1 VRPGHLAATH
11 RAGHEGHDRSRAQ
24 LLFNLVEAICFWLYQ
39 GYTVSMKRAVSI
51 PDRLFN
57 AAERAAKRQKV
68 SRSRFY
74 ARAVEAYLKTQQAK
88 GVKEAL
94 DAIYATEDSS
104 LDPVI
109 ARMQSLS
116 IGREEW

>member
-1 VRPGHLAATH
+1 MKT
-11 RAGHEGHDRSRAQ
+11 
-24 LLFNLVEAICFWLYQ
+24 AI
-39 GYTVSMKRAVSI
+39 SI
-51 PDRLFN
+51 PDPLFH
-57 AAERAAKRQKV
+57 AAEGAAKREKV

-74 ARAVEAYLKTQQAK
+74 ARAVEAYLKTQRAK
-88 GVKEAL
+88 EIKKAL

-116 IGREEW
+116 IGRGEW

>member
-1 VRPGHLAATH
+1 MKT
-11 RAGHEGHDRSRAQ
+11 
-24 LLFNLVEAICFWLYQ
+24 AI
-39 GYTVSMKRAVSI
+39 SI
-51 PDRLFN
+51 PDPLFH
-57 AAERAAKRQKV
+57 AAERAAKRQRI

-74 ARAVEAYLKTQQAK
+74 TRAVEAYLKGQRAK

-116 IGREEW
+116 IGREE

>member
-1 VRPGHLAATH
+1 MGVIELEHNCYSIWWKQLA
-11 RAGHEGHDRSRAQ
+11 SR
-24 LLFNLVEAICFWLYQ
+24 LYQ
-39 GYTVSMKRAVSI
+39 GYAISMKTAISI
-51 PDRLFN
+51 PDPPFR
-57 AAERAAKRQKV
+57 AADRAAKRQKV

-74 ARAVEAYLKTQQAK
+74 ARAVEAYLKTQQAN

-109 ARMQSLS
+109 ARIQSLS
-116 IGREEW
+116 IGSEEW

>member
-1 VRPGHLAATH
+1 MALAVMGMIGAEH
-11 RAGHEGHDRSRAQ
+11 NCYSIWWKRFASR
-24 LLFNLVEAICFWLYQ
+24 LYQ
-39 GYTVSMKRAVSI
+39 GYAISVKSVISI
-51 PDRLFN
+51 PDALFR
-57 AAERAAKRQKV
+57 AADRSAKRQKV

-74 ARAVEAYLKTQQAK
+74 ARAVEAYLKTQPAK
-88 GVKEAL
+88 GVKEAR

>member
-1 VRPGHLAATH
+1 MKT
-11 RAGHEGHDRSRAQ
+11 
-24 LLFNLVEAICFWLYQ
+24 AI
-39 GYTVSMKRAVSI
+39 SI
-51 PDRLFN
+51 PDPLFH

-74 ARAVEAYLKTQQAK
+74 AQAVEAYLKTQQAK

-94 DAIYATEDSS
+94 DAVYATEDSF

-109 ARMQSLS
+109 ARIQSLS
-116 IGREEW
+116 IGN

>member
-1 VRPGHLAATH
+1 MEIAL
-11 RAGHEGHDRSRAQ
+11 
-24 LLFNLVEAICFWLYQ
+24 
-39 GYTVSMKRAVSI
+39 SI
-51 PDRLFN
+51 PDPLFR
-57 AAERAAKRQKV
+57 AAEQAAKRQKV

-74 ARAVEAYLKTQQAK
+74 ARAVEAYLKTRQAK

-94 DAIYATEDSS
+94 DAVYATKDSS

-109 ARMQSLS
+109 ALMQSLS

>member
-1 VRPGHLAATH
+1 VKTVISVP
-11 RAGHEGHDRSRAQ
+11 DP
-24 LLFNLVEAICFWLYQ
+24 LFH
-39 GYTVSMKRAVSI
+39 
-51 PDRLFN
+51 
-57 AAERAAKRQKV
+57 AAERAAKREKV

-74 ARAVEAYLKTQQAK
+74 ARAVEAYLKTQRAE

-109 ARMQSLS
+109 ARM
-116 IGREEW
+116 

>member
-1 VRPGHLAATH
+1 MKT
-11 RAGHEGHDRSRAQ
+11 
-24 LLFNLVEAICFWLYQ
+24 AI
-39 GYTVSMKRAVSI
+39 SI
-51 PDRLFN
+51 PDPLFH
-57 AAERAAKRQKV
+57 AAERAAKREKV

-74 ARAVEAYLKTQQAK
+74 ARAVEAYLKTQRAK
-88 GVKEAL
+88 GTKEAL
-94 DAIYATEDSS
+94 DAIYASEDSS

>member
-1 VRPGHLAATH
+1 MK
-11 RAGHEGHDRSRAQ
+11 
-24 LLFNLVEAICFWLYQ
+24 
-39 GYTVSMKRAVSI
+39 TVISI
-51 PDRLFN
+51 PDDLFH

-74 ARAVEAYLKTQQAK
+74 ARAVEAYLRTQRAK

-94 DAIYATEDSS
+94 DAIYGRDDSS
-104 LDPVI
+104 LDPAI

>member
-1 VRPGHLAATH
+1 MIGMIEAEHNCYSIAWKRFA
-11 RAGHEGHDRSRAQ
+11 SR
-24 LLFNLVEAICFWLYQ
+24 LYQ
-39 GYTVSMKRAVSI
+39 GYTFSMKTAISI

-57 AAERAAKRQKV
+57 AAERAAKRQKI

-94 DAIYATEDSS
+94 DAVYASESS
-104 LDPVI
+104 ELDPVI
-109 ARMQSLS
+109 ARIQSLS

>member
-1 VRPGHLAATH
+1 V
-11 RAGHEGHDRSRAQ
+11 Q
-24 LLFNLVEAICFWLYQ
+24 LLVRRYNRSYTAVVKTAI
-39 GYTVSMKRAVSI
+39 SI
-51 PDRLFN
+51 PDRLFH

-74 ARAVEAYLKTQQAK
+74 ARAVEAYLKRQEAK
-88 GVKEAL
+88 GVKDAL

-104 LDPVI
+104 LDPVV

-116 IGREEW
+116 VGPEEW

>member
-1 VRPGHLAATH
+1 VKT
-11 RAGHEGHDRSRAQ
+11 
-24 LLFNLVEAICFWLYQ
+24 AI
-39 GYTVSMKRAVSI
+39 SI
-51 PDRLFN
+51 PDDLFH

-74 ARAVEAYLKTQQAK
+74 ARAVEAYLKAQRAK